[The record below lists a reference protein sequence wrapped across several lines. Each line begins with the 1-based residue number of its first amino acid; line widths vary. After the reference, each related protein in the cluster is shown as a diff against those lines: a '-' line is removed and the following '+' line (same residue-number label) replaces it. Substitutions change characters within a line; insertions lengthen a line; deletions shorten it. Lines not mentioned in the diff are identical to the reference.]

1 MRIAYRLFPLGFAAL
16 LFSAGGCSLNPD
28 SSRDFRAS
36 VDNMHRRQADNPSA
50 AEQPVGEVKPVDG
63 AATAGVVDRYRETA
77 TAKSD
82 AVSTEININ
91 VGN

>member
-1 MRIAYRLFPLGFAAL
+1 MKIAYRLIPLGLAAL
-16 LFSAGGCSLNPD
+16 VFSASGCSLNPD

-36 VDNMHRRQADNPSA
+36 VDSMHLRQADNPSA
-50 AEQPVGEVKPVDG
+50 AEQPVGTVKPADG
-63 AATAGVVDRYRETA
+63 GATARVVDSYRETA

-82 AVSTEININ
+82 SVSTEVTIN